1 MPFSIDN
8 EHPKLKSIPYD
19 FKNFMAKH
27 ILKSGDFYK
36 TSQKILQPPFPPTFE
51 F

>member
-19 FKNFMAKH
+19 FKNYMAKH
-27 ILKSGDFYK
+27 ILVEHPILKSIPYISIYGETYFR
-36 TSQKILQPPFPPTFE
+36 
-51 F
+51 